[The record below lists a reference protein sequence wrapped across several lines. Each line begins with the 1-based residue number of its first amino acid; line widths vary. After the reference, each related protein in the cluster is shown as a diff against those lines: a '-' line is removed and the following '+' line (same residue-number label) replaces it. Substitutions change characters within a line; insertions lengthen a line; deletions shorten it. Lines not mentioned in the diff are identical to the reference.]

1 MKLKLILVL
10 LLVLQC
16 ANAGELARITLDGG
30 ITLNVSKFISN
41 RSLPHAFYDQAMSSI
56 PLLYPDYMIY
66 AKRRQGKLG
75 KLDYSL
81 ICYKQTRKSAQVTIS
96 GAAVSGTDAWSFETT
111 VPESSFGDAL
121 LRVIEAITKLPAGN

>member
-75 KLDYSL
+75 
-81 ICYKQTRKSAQVTIS
+81 
-96 GAAVSGTDAWSFETT
+96 TDQEI
-111 VPESSFGDAL
+111 
-121 LRVIEAITKLPAGN
+121 RAGNHQRCGGFRDGRLVV